1 MKGMK
6 KKLLAVVA
14 AMTMLCM
21 TLTGCGEELVPAD
34 QTIGAL
40 FELAAKENAVPMK
53 DLLGFAS
60 EEDVKSAFYEEGADT
75 DLVEEF
81 SKEFEDAGMTLS
93 QEDLQYF
100 TDQLYAMLDKVTYT
114 AEITSE
120 EKDAVVVTLKVNG
133 FSEEEMNEVMLEAST
148 KMMESITEEDQLAIM
163 DGDEDLFNTYISQY
177 LRDFSDGLAA
187 MEPSDE
193 AVEITVNCEKLLVEV
208 SGKEKAAWLPTDM
221 DGFSLDIE
229 NALIH

>member
-6 KKLLAVVA
+6 KKLVAVAA

-21 TLTGCGEELVPAD
+21 TLTGCGEQLAPAD

-40 FELAAKENAVPMK
+40 FELTAKENAAPMK

-60 EEDVKSAFYEEGADT
+60 EEDVSSAFFEEGADT
-75 DLVEEF
+75 ELVDEF
-81 SKEFEDAGMTLS
+81 KQEFESAGLS
-93 QEDLQYF
+93 MSDEDLQYF
-100 TDQLYAMLDKVTYT
+100 ADQLYSMLDKITYT
-114 AEITSE
+114 TEITSE

-133 FSEEEMNEVMLEAST
+133 YSEDEMNDIMLEASE

-163 DGDEDLFNTYISQY
+163 DGDEDLLNTYMAQY
-177 LRDFSDGLAA
+177 MKDFADGLAA
-187 MEPSDE
+187 MEPSEE
-193 AVEITVNCEKLLVEV
+193 AIEITVHCEKLLVEV

-221 DGFSLDIE
+221 DGFSLDVE